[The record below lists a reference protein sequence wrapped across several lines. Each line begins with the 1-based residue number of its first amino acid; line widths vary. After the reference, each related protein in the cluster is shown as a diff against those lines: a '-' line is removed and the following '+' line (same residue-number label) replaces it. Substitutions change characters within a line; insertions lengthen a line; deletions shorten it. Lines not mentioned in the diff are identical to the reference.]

1 MGAYMNLNTEELD
14 KLIQQVMSF
23 DHMYQLIRVIDPIN
37 KTVVFER
44 DKDEL
49 ELNEKFENCY
59 NIWNKNKIC
68 NNCISM
74 RAYNENDVYIKIET
88 TDDKII
94 MATAIPIKLEE
105 ETIVVEL
112 IKDVTKS
119 MILDDSKLSK
129 SSEIVKLLE
138 MASLAAVT
146 DDLTNIY
153 NKRYIQEKLPVELV
167 IAKLNK
173 EPLSLLITDID
184 HFKLINDT
192 YGHLA
197 GDYILKE
204 FCHILKTNLR
214 EEKDWI
220 ARFGGEEFMICL
232 TQTDFQ
238 TALIVAERLRKSIE
252 EAVFIYN
259 GERIRLTASFGLCT
273 NNSENDYDIENFVQC
288 VDENLYKA
296 KKAGRNMVVGK

>member
-1 MGAYMNLNTEELD
+1 MGEHMNLNTEELD
-14 KLIQQVMSF
+14 KIIQQVMSF

-44 DKDEL
+44 DKDEV
-49 ELNEKFENCY
+49 ELNEKFETCY
-59 NIWNKNKIC
+59 SIWNKNKVC

-74 RAYNENDVYIKIET
+74 RAYNENDVCIKIET

-105 ETIVVEL
+105 GTLVVEL
-112 IKDVTKS
+112 IKDVTNS

-129 SSEIVKLLE
+129 NSDIVKLLE

-146 DDLTNIY
+146 DELTNIY

-167 IAKLNK
+167 ISKLNK
-173 EPLSLLITDID
+173 EPLSLLMTDID
-184 HFKLINDT
+184 HFKKINDT

-204 FCHILKTNLR
+204 FCQILKNNLR
-214 EEKDWI
+214 GEKDWI
-220 ARFGGEEFMICL
+220 ARFGGEEFLICL
-232 TQTDFQ
+232 TQTDYE
-238 TALIVAERLRKSIE
+238 TALLVAQRLRKSIE
-252 EAVFIYN
+252 EAVFAYN
-259 GERIRLTASFGLCT
+259 GESITLTASFGLCT
-273 NNSENDYDIENFVQC
+273 NNSENHYEIEKFVKC
-288 VDENLYKA
+288 VDKNLYQA
-296 KKAGRNMVVGK
+296 KESGRNMVVG

>member
-1 MGAYMNLNTEELD
+1 MKFKTEELD
-14 KLIQQVMSF
+14 RLIQQVIRF

-44 DKDEL
+44 DKHEL
-49 ELNEKFENCY
+49 ELNEKFENCH
-59 NIWNKNKIC
+59 NFWNKNKVC

-74 RAYNENDVYIKIET
+74 RAYNENDVFIKIEP

-94 MATAIPIKLEE
+94 MATAIPIKIEE
-105 ETIVVEL
+105 GTLVVEL

-129 SSEIVKLLE
+129 SSNIVKLLE
-138 MASLAAVT
+138 MASLASVT

-153 NKRYIQEKLPVELV
+153 NKRYILEKLPVELV
-167 IAKLNK
+167 ITKLNK
-173 EPLSLLITDID
+173 EPLSLIITDID
-184 HFKLINDT
+184 YFKLINDT

-204 FCHILKTNLR
+204 FCQILKSNLR

-220 ARFGGEEFMICL
+220 ARFGGDEFMICL
-232 TQTDFQ
+232 TQTDYD
-238 TALIVAERLRKSIE
+238 TAFLIAERLRKSIE
-252 EAVFIYN
+252 EAVFSYN
-259 GERIRLTASFGLCT
+259 GESIKLTASFGLCT
-273 NNSENDYDIENFVQC
+273 NNNENNYDIERFVQC
-288 VDENLYKA
+288 VDENLYQA
-296 KKAGRNMVVGK
+296 KESGRNMVVG